1 MVQRGSSSCLGRPWV
16 GCPRFPRCPMGSQNA
31 SYAILA
37 QESWIKINLLTHP
50 PAPCGPRLPLAESSW
65 CWRQAWLE
73 RKRERKAVIRVAYC
87 SRVWGAG
94 LWYSQALAS
103 APKGGFPLGPGIE
116 VRTGLTLAPGC
127 GSGFSPWGGAGSAH
141 LAGRKLYA
149 RLPSRMVVPQLTTA
163 ASLSH
168 FQRPPLEGGRVL
180 VRLSPSVRAVLALP
194 SAGGPASFKLDNGAG

>member
-1 MVQRGSSSCLGRPWV
+1 
-16 GCPRFPRCPMGSQNA
+16 MGSQNA

-50 PAPCGPRLPLAESSW
+50 PAPCGPRLPLAESSR

-116 VRTGLTLAPGC
+116 VRTGLTQAPGC
-127 GSGFSPWGGAGSAH
+127 GSGFPLGAG
-141 LAGRKLYA
+141 LGLPTLQVQKPNA
-149 RLPSRMVVPQLTTA
+149 RLPCGMVVPQLTTA
-163 ASLSH
+163 ALLSH
-168 FQRPPLEGGRVL
+168 FQRPPSEGGRVL
-180 VRLSPSVRAVLALP
+180 VRLSPSERAVLALP
-194 SAGGPASFKLDNGAG
+194 SAGGPASFKLDNGVG

>member
-1 MVQRGSSSCLGRPWV
+1 MQRGASSCLGRPWV

-37 QESWIKINLLTHP
+37 QESRREISLLTHP
-50 PAPCGPRLPLAESSW
+50 PAPCGPRLPLAESGR

-127 GSGFSPWGGAGSAH
+127 GSGFPLGAGQ
-141 LAGRKLYA
+141 G
-149 RLPSRMVVPQLTTA
+149 LPTLQVESCMQGCPQGWWCP
-163 ASLSH
+163 SS
-168 FQRPPLEGGRVL
+168 PPLR
-180 VRLSPSVRAVLALP
+180 RCRTF
-194 SAGGPASFKLDNGAG
+194 SAPPWKGVGS